1 VTAVVSVVVAAGV
14 AGEAGEALM
23 DLDSVAD
30 LAAVAGT
37 PVVIRVSD
45 LAVGV
50 VVGVVGE
57 AAVTPA
63 GIHVIHALALEDSVV
78 VGEAGDGKFTYLLP
92 KYNLCQ

>member
-1 VTAVVSVVVAAGV
+1 MVSVVVAAGV

-50 VVGVVGE
+50 VVGE